1 MHLTIPVKV
10 DRLVTVKAPPDET
23 FELIADLPSSLA
35 TFSKTHSVER
45 PADQVFVWTLKEI
58 GPPRYQQHVAY
69 ACRYGT
75 DGDHRVWWEP
85 AEEEFASDL
94 VPPDY
99 MTGSCDISPWEKGSA
114 AHLMISADIVLDLPR
129 MARMLAPPL
138 VKLEFERTIDQ
149 FVKHLK
155 QGLGS

>member
-10 DRLVTVKAPPDET
+10 DRLISVEAPPDET
-23 FELIADLPSSLA
+23 FDLIADLPTSLA
-35 TFSKTHSVER
+35 SFSKTHSVER
-45 PADQVFVWTLKEI
+45 PSEDVFVWTLNEI
-58 GPPRYQQHVAY
+58 GPARYQQHIAY
-69 ACRYGT
+69 ACRYGS
-75 DGDHRVWWEP
+75 DGSHRVWWEP
-85 AEEEFASDL
+85 ADEEYASGL

-99 MTGSCDISPWEKGSA
+99 MTGSCDISPQESGSA

-138 VKLEFERTIDQ
+138 VKIEFERTIDQ

-155 QGLGS
+155 HNLGG